1 MNNSFNNNENNSEN
15 SSFLQIVEGLKKT
28 LNLGGQGTG
37 KTVNFADAVSAIN
50 DTINNSFINLNKMNI
65 LIAGKTGVGKS
76 TLLNAIF
83 GEEIVE
89 AGIGKP
95 VTQEIKKIEKEGFPL
110 TIYDTPGLELGGA
123 HSKENLLNGIR
134 SIIKE
139 GIESGDIS
147 KAIHIILYCVNTK
160 SARFEDAEADFVRQL
175 SESATAYNV
184 PVIVVLTQTLS
195 KKKGAELKA
204 VIENENLKVR
214 NIIPVLAK
222 DEEID
227 FENEIKRISS
237 FGLEALAREIEA
249 ALPEA
254 IKKTFAVIQ
263 RKSLSLKVKSAQKIV
278 IASASA
284 ALATGAAPIP
294 FSDAALLVPTE
305 IAMIGSI
312 TACFGLKNFPKAAI
326 TALLAATIGSAGAT
340 VLGKTAVATLL
351 KFIPGVGTVAGA
363 VISGSTAA
371 ALTASLGNAYIA
383 IMKKIYTGEI
393 KQEDLATD
401 EGISMIKQE
410 FLQQLKIKRDKN
422 GNPVE

>member
-1 MNNSFNNNENNSEN
+1 MNNSFNNDNNSEN

-89 AGIGKP
+89 ARTGKP

-123 HSKENLLNGIR
+123 HSKENLLNDIR

-184 PVIVVLTQTLS
+184 PVIVVLTQTQDEE
-195 KKKGAELKA
+195 KGEELKK
-204 VIENENLKVR
+204 VIENENLKIKS
-214 NIIPVLAK
+214 IIPVLAK
-222 DEEID
+222 DEELEFD
-227 FENEIKRISS
+227 DGPYVLPA
-237 FGLEALAREIEA
+237 FGLDVLVREIEA

-254 IKKTFAVIQ
+254 IKKTFASIQ
-263 RKSLSLKVKSAQKIV
+263 R
-278 IASASA
+278 
-284 ALATGAAPIP
+284 
-294 FSDAALLVPTE
+294 
-305 IAMIGSI
+305 
-312 TACFGLKNFPKAAI
+312 
-326 TALLAATIGSAGAT
+326 
-340 VLGKTAVATLL
+340 
-351 KFIPGVGTVAGA
+351 
-363 VISGSTAA
+363 
-371 ALTASLGNAYIA
+371 
-383 IMKKIYTGEI
+383 
-393 KQEDLATD
+393 ED
-401 EGISMIKQE
+401 
-410 FLQQLKIKRDKN
+410 LKIKISSAIKIVEKTAAEVSEIYISAKDKALPKQIEMLAQITTCFGIN
-422 GNPVE
+422 DISQSAISAIISAINAPSKSTSVVKKVLSQTPSLIPAAP

>member
-1 MNNSFNNNENNSEN
+1 MNNSFNNDNNSEN

-95 VTQEIKKIEKEGFPL
+95 VTQEIEKIEKEGFPL

-123 HSKENLLNGIR
+123 HSKENLLNDIR

-184 PVIVVLTQTLS
+184 PVIVVLTQTQD
-195 KKKGAELKA
+195 KKKGEELKK
-204 VIENENLKVR
+204 VIEKENLKVR

-227 FENEIKRISS
+227 LGNEIIRFSS

-278 IASASA
+278 IASVSA
-284 ALATGAAPIP
+284 ALATGAVPIP
-294 FSDAALLVPTE
+294 FSDAAVLVPVE
-305 IAMIGSI
+305 MGMIGGI
-312 TACFGLKNFPKAAI
+312 TACFGLKNLPKAVI

-340 VLGKTAVATLL
+340 VLGKTIVSSLL